1 MTGAAERIRVM
12 IVEDHP
18 LFRDG
23 LCNAL
28 QGHEDIEI
36 VGTCED
42 GIKAV
47 IMAQQLQPDIMLVDV
62 NLPGQ
67 NGILAMRHLR
77 REMHKAPAVII
88 LTAHHDDEQLLQV
101 FGSGAIGFTDKTVH
115 PDMLVHF
122 VRGAARGYH
131 VVEGQLMSP
140 DEFATWFQNRLTR
153 LHGQA
158 TTNDIG
164 PVLTYREMEILRY
177 LVDGMLNKEIAH
189 ELGLS
194 EQTVKNHVTSIL
206 RKLNVKDR
214 TQAAVTA
221 IRRGWVRF
229 RNN

>member
-1 MTGAAERIRVM
+1 M